1 MKALTQLVDYVNSI
15 AAGNEAV
22 ARSAGVDIKAASTP
36 ITSLDQVHNLSVSTA
51 DDEGE
56 LDIHWDGLANAASYE
71 IEISPDPITATSW
84 RHLDTIKP
92 SIYKAKNL
100 TSGSRYWFRVRAIG
114 SRDVKGAW
122 SDPAVKMAT

>member
-1 MKALTQLVDYVNSI
+1 MTNARTFRVMFVWSLTV
-15 AAGNEAV
+15 
-22 ARSAGVDIKAASTP
+22 
-36 ITSLDQVHNLSVSTA
+36 
-51 DDEGE
+51 
-56 LDIHWDGLANAASYE
+56 ASYE
-71 IEISPDPITATSW
+71 IEISADPITATSW

-92 SIYKAKNL
+92 SIHKAKNL